1 MPVFHTREPMVTYGA
16 SCFAHKKEK
25 IYLYRSK
32 YGHWCIGSKLGK
44 IKNGTLLKSC
54 ERDEEKWAHCCP
66 CTIKK
71 WLRRDSDSWVKE
83 EAETVKIIIPN
94 PILCSIPIL
103 FNAESDTIKKMEK
116 FQN

>member
-71 WLRRDSDSWVKE
+71 WLRRDGDSWVKE
-83 EAETVKIIIPN
+83 EAVTVKIRRETRRNGLTVAP
-94 PILCSIPIL
+94 
-103 FNAESDTIKKMEK
+103 AR
-116 FQN
+116 